1 MNQSLL
7 EQVLQIPD
15 AFLFVEKLNA
25 SLQLEQAKRKSF
37 YEQVDENSKMEF
49 INGEIILNSPVMK
62 RHNTATGNLYLLLKA
77 FASKNNLGFVGIEKI
92 MVSLTRNDYEPDLCF
107 FGQATAKNF
116 QADQMRFPAPDLVVE
131 VVSKSTEKIDR
142 SIKFDDY
149 AAHKVSEYWIID
161 PDKETLEQYLLE
173 EESYQLNFKSN
184 DGIVHCRAVKGFDL
198 PVKAIF
204 NEKDNIL
211 ALQNLL

>member
-7 EQVLQIPD
+7 EEI
-15 AFLFVEKLNA
+15 
-25 SLQLEQAKRKSF
+25 KRQDF
-37 YEQVDENSKMEF
+37 YKQVDKNSKIEF
-49 INGEIILNSPVMK
+49 INGEIFIGPPETLSQNSAIGQIY
-62 RHNTATGNLYLLLKA
+62 TLLSIY
-77 FASKNNLGFVGIEKI
+77 ASKHNLGFVGIEKI

-107 FGQATAKNF
+107 FGQATAKSF

-142 SIKFDDY
+142 SIKFEDY

-184 DGIVHCRAVKGFDL
+184 DGVVHCQAVKGFDL

-204 NEKDNIL
+204 NEQDNIL